1 MMSTLVDVLSWA
13 LLLSGSALLLIGGVG
28 LIRFPDFYS
37 RVQAAGLTDT
47 LCSICILLGL
57 VLQADNVPL
66 AAKILFTLLFLLFT
80 GPTAAHA
87 LAKTAHHDGLQPWRP
102 KDGGASSNR

>member
-1 MMSTLVDVLSWA
+1 MGLTIDILSWA
-13 LLLSGSALLLIGGVG
+13 LLMSGSLLLLIGGIG

-57 VLQADNVPL
+57 MLQADTVPL
-66 AAKILFTLLFLLFT
+66 AAKIMFTLLFLLFT

-87 LAKTAHHDGLQPWRP
+87 LAKTAHHDGLRPW
-102 KDGGASSNR
+102 KQDKGGAPSNQ